1 MNSPRHGLARGAGI
15 SALGVYV
22 PERILTND
30 EISGFLDTSDEW
42 IRSRTG
48 IRERRI
54 ASPDQA
60 ASDLGVIAA
69 CRCLESVD
77 MDPRALDLVIVTTI
91 SPDHIMP
98 ATASIVADRIGA
110 QRAGAFD
117 VQAGCTGFVYGL
129 AAATAF
135 VSANIYERVLVIGAE
150 VLSRMVDWEDR
161 STCVLFGDGAGAV
174 LVEAADEGGDF
185 QFDLGNDGSGAAFLN
200 IPAGGSRMPASHQTV
215 RRHAHAMHMT
225 GSEVFRFATRAVAE
239 SCERVLGDA
248 ELGVADVDLFV
259 PHQANIR
266 IIDSAVRR
274 LGFREDQV
282 FANLDR
288 YGNTSCAS
296 IPICLSEARESGR
309 LKKGD
314 RLLMAGFGAGLTWG
328 SCLTE
333 WGLP

>member
-1 MNSPRHGLARGAGI
+1 MNSPRRGLARGARI

-22 PERILTND
+22 PEKILTND

-69 CRCLESVD
+69 RRCLESVD

-129 AAATAF
+129 AVATAF

-174 LVEAADEGGDF
+174 LVQTADEGGVLH
-185 QFDLGNDGSGAAFLN
+185 FDLGNDGSGAAFLN
-200 IPAGGSRMPASHQTV
+200 VPAGGSRMPASHQTV
-215 RRHAHAMHMT
+215 RRHAHTMHMT

-248 ELGVADVDLFV
+248 ELSVADVDLFV

-296 IPICLSEARESGR
+296 IPICLSEASESGR

-333 WGLP
+333 WEL